1 MKKLS
6 LIALSA
12 ITLGLTTPS
21 SAIFYGSVG
30 VASTTDF
37 EIGSQE
43 SDGDFGYSIAV
54 GAKVPLLPLRAEIET
69 FKFKGSSLGGNTSH
83 DTITA
88 NGIMANVYAGIPI
101 PIVSPYIGAGYGFAE
116 MNITN
121 NGATEDYNSGENK
134 AYNLMAGFDIDVP
147 LIPVGFSVEYRF
159 TQIESG
165 DFGHNGDGE
174 IQTIMAKARFSF

>member
-43 SDGDFGYSIAV
+43 SDGEFGYSIAV

-69 FKFKGSSLGGNTSH
+69 FKFKGSNLSGNTTH
-83 DTITA
+83 DSITA

-101 PIVSPYIGAGYGFAE
+101 TIVSPYVGAGYGFAE
-116 MNITN
+116 MNLRN
-121 NGATEDYNSGENK
+121 NGGGVDTSSGENK
-134 AYNLMAGFDIDVP
+134 AYNLMAGVDIDVP
-147 LIPVGFSVEYRF
+147 LIPVGFSIEYRF
-159 TQIESG
+159 TQIEAG

-174 IQTIMAKARFSF
+174 IQTIMAKARLAF